1 MSLLSSGVDSPLH
14 RAATA
19 LGEAPG
25 GYGGAVHFPEAV
37 WGEVSAGQGFYH
49 WEWDLPGRS
58 GGHCGTDASECWSV
72 VRKCQH
78 KGKQMLLSREGAA
91 CGNTSLGGET
101 RAISRQNWPETM
113 GRMWERVQNSS
124 ENKKKKLSATDLFCF
139 SSLAIT
145 SSSLF
150 IMTLF
155 LTSREGSNIYVRSK
169 QTVI

>member
-25 GYGGAVHFPEAV
+25 GYGGAVHFPEAI

-78 KGKQMLLSREGAA
+78 KGRQMLLSREGAA
-91 CGNTSLGGET
+91 CGNTWLGGET
-101 RAISRQNWPETM
+101 RAISQQNWPETM
-113 GRMWERVQNSS
+113 GRMWEWVQNSS
-124 ENKKKKLSATDLFCF
+124 ENKKKKAVCNR
-139 SSLAIT
+139 SL
-145 SSSLF
+145 
-150 IMTLF
+150 LF
-155 LTSREGSNIYVRSK
+155 LIPSNNLFFTFYYDFIFNLQRRK
-169 QTVI
+169 